1 MLHAADVHHAKRI
14 YDQIYTRI
22 FRTFS
27 INNSEFELVGSFL
40 FLHVKIQTLTWH
52 IRTIY
57 QECNIIIYI
66 YTYIGM
72 LDWNS
77 TISNIET
84 WKHNLVYCS
93 PFGTSEIHCI
103 HKLMNAVI
111 WEDLQLAFRR
121 RESPSQPR
129 LSQTGFSESKVLDSL
144 VCFEYSLGKFPCP
157 PCQLY

>member
-1 MLHAADVHHAKRI
+1 MLYHLVNAEMLHAADVHHAKRI

-66 YTYIGM
+66 YIYWHVG
-72 LDWNS
+72 LEQYNL
-77 TISNIET
+77 
-84 WKHNLVYCS
+84 KH
-93 PFGTSEIHCI
+93 
-103 HKLMNAVI
+103 
-111 WEDLQLAFRR
+111 
-121 RESPSQPR
+121 
-129 LSQTGFSESKVLDSL
+129 
-144 VCFEYSLGKFPCP
+144 
-157 PCQLY
+157 